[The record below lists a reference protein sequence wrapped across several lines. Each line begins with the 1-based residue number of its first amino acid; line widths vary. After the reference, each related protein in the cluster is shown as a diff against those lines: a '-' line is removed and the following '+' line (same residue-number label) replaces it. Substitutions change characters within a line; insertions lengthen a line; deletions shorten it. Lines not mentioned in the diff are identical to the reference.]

1 MHGGGSAGGQAAYSP
16 RKTIKME
23 LLLVFDILVTTLK
36 TQSLYFN
43 PPIPRLKYH
52 KCRAGRGGTGKQA
65 ELVPRGA
72 MAVCH

>member
-1 MHGGGSAGGQAAYSP
+1 
-16 RKTIKME
+16 ME

-36 TQSLYFN
+36 TQSLSFN
-43 PPIPRLKYH
+43 PPIPQLKYH

-72 MAVCH
+72 TAVCH